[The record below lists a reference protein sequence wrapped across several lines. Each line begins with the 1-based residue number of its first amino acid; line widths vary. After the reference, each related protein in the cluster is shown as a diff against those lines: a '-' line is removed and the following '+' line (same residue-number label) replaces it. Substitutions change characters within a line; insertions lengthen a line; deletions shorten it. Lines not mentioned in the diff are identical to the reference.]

1 MERQPKDYWENWSD
15 KDMEALANK
24 ETVTSRE
31 LLEQIN
37 MFREQEGKS
46 KLENYDLKKIIRKEL
61 KKDFNAGKIS
71 CIKET
76 DSRGREQDLYILTFS
91 QGKRVLLRES
101 PTVRQA
107 VIEYIEKLENAII
120 KLQEQRRNE
129 ARLLGKITRKLETD
143 SIKGLMIYGKIEPC
157 NQWKYY
163 KHYTNLI
170 YSVMGYN
177 PKNKPR
183 REEMTQSELIILD
196 KLESVVNMEI
206 NNNIALRIPFIM
218 IYQNVKDKVDEV
230 YRGMRKLFILEQKNN
245 NNLMLQ

>member
-24 ETVTSRE
+24 ETVTSLE

-37 MFREQEGKS
+37 IFREQEGKS
-46 KLENYDLKKIIRKEL
+46 KLEHYQILRKIRDEFTADKIIVSKYKDKTGKEN
-61 KKDFNAGKIS
+61 DM
-71 CIKET
+71 
-76 DSRGREQDLYILTFS
+76 YILTFNQS
-91 QGKRVLLRES
+91 RQLATRES
-101 PTVRQA
+101 KKVRTA
-107 VIEYIEKLENAII
+107 IFEYIEKLENAII
-120 KLQEQRRNE
+120 KLQEQKRNE

-143 SIKGLMIYGKIEPC
+143 SIKGLMIYGKIEPR

-170 YSVMGYN
+170 YSAMGYN

-183 REEMTQSELIILD
+183 KEEMTQSELIILD

-245 NNLMLQ
+245 NN

>member
-1 MERQPKDYWENWSD
+1 M
-15 KDMEALANK
+15 
-24 ETVTSRE
+24 
-31 LLEQIN
+31 
-37 MFREQEGKS
+37 
-46 KLENYDLKKIIRKEL
+46 
-61 KKDFNAGKIS
+61 
-71 CIKET
+71 
-76 DSRGREQDLYILTFS
+76 YILTFNQS
-91 QGKRVLLRES
+91 RQLATRES
-101 PTVRQA
+101 KKVRTA
-107 VIEYIEKLENAII
+107 IFEYIEKLESAII

>member
-1 MERQPKDYWENWSD
+1 MNGK
-15 KDMEALANK
+15 
-24 ETVTSRE
+24 
-31 LLEQIN
+31 
-37 MFREQEGKS
+37 FR
-46 KLENYDLKKIIRKEL
+46 LLKKYKE
-61 KKDFNAGKIS
+61 DSNAGKIS
-71 CIKET
+71 CIKQK

-107 VIEYIEKLENAII
+107 VIEYIDKLESAII
-120 KLQEQRRNE
+120 QLQEQKRNE

-143 SIKGLMIYGKIEPC
+143 SIKGLMIYGKVEPR

-163 KHYTNLI
+163 RHYTNLI

-177 PKNKPR
+177 TKNKPR

>member
-1 MERQPKDYWENWSD
+1 MKS
-15 KDMEALANK
+15 LANK

-37 MFREQEGKS
+37 IFREQEGKS

-120 KLQEQRRNE
+120 KLQEQKRHE

-143 SIKGLMIYGKIEPC
+143 SIKGLMIYGKIEPR

>member
-1 MERQPKDYWENWSD
+1 MKV
-15 KDMEALANK
+15 LINK
-24 ETVTSRE
+24 ETITSFE

-37 MFREQEGKS
+37 IFRKQEEKR
-46 KLENYDLKKIIRKEL
+46 KLGHNDLKKIIRKEL
-61 KKDFNAGKIS
+61 EKDFNAGNIS
-71 CIKET
+71 HIKQK

-107 VIEYIEKLENAII
+107 VIEYIDKLESAII
-120 KLQEQRRNE
+120 QLQEQKRNE

-143 SIKGLMIYGKIEPC
+143 SIKGLMLYGKIEPR

-163 KHYTNLI
+163 KHYTDLI

>member
-1 MERQPKDYWENWSD
+1 MKV
-15 KDMEALANK
+15 LINK
-24 ETVTSRE
+24 ETITSFE

-37 MFREQEGKS
+37 IFRKQEGKR
-46 KLENYDLKKIIRKEL
+46 KLGHNDLKKIIRKEL

-120 KLQEQRRNE
+120 KLQEQKRHE

-143 SIKGLMIYGKIEPC
+143 SIKGLMIYGKIEPR

>member
-1 MERQPKDYWENWSD
+1 MK
-15 KDMEALANK
+15 ALANK

-37 MFREQEGKS
+37 IFRKQEGKS
-46 KLENYDLKKIIRKEL
+46 KLEHYDLKKIIRKEL
-61 KKDFNAGKIS
+61 SKDFNAGKIS
-71 CIKET
+71 CIKQK

-107 VIEYIEKLENAII
+107 VIEYIDKLESAII
-120 KLQEQRRNE
+120 KLQEQKRNE

-143 SIKGLMIYGKIEPC
+143 SIKGLMIYGKVEPR

-163 KHYTNLI
+163 KHYTNLL

>member
-1 MERQPKDYWENWSD
+1 MK
-15 KDMEALANK
+15 ALANK

-107 VIEYIEKLENAII
+107 VIEYIEKLENTII
-120 KLQEQRRNE
+120 KLQEQKRNE

-143 SIKGLMIYGKIEPC
+143 SIKGLMIYGKIEPR